1 MSDMLS
7 HRLRLSL
14 LVVPVLLGMFA
25 CSSVHSPRHT
35 IPGESVYGALPDY
48 STNAETAAATAAAAA
63 TVAVPVSKNMQASHF
78 ADMPGWQTDDV
89 RQAWPAFMASCSVL
103 VRRTEWKKVCEQARV
118 VNANDSSAVRHFFE
132 QGFQPFRM
140 VADDG
145 NDRGLVTGYYEPLLK
160 GSRRQQGEFQTALHS
175 TPPDLITL
183 NPANAP
189 PELKGYL
196 KARKVGQKY
205 APYWTRAELFSSTVL
220 KGREIVWVDDPVEAF
235 FLQVQGS
242 GRVYLP
248 ETNETI
254 RLAYADQNGHSY
266 KSIGRYLVD
275 KGEMTLSQASAQSI
289 KKWIRDNP
297 ARERELFNANPRYV
311 FFREEKVTDPS
322 IGPRGALNVP
332 LTGER
337 SIAIDPGMVPL
348 GTPVFLATTL
358 PNSAAPMQKLVMA
371 QDTGY
376 AIRGAVRA
384 DFFWGYG
391 YEAGERAGSMKQQG
405 QVWVLLPKKTR

>member
-1 MSDMLS
+1 MQDMLFQ
-7 HRLRLSL
+7 RLRLSL
-14 LVVPVLLGMFA
+14 LITPVLLGMLA
-25 CSSVHSPRHT
+25 CSSTVHSPRQVAEGT
-35 IPGESVYGALPDY
+35 VEYGELPDY
-48 STNAETAAATAAAAA
+48 SGSP
-63 TVAVPVSKNMQASHF
+63 AVPVTKNMQPGHYT
-78 ADMPGWQTDDV
+78 DMPGWKTDDV
-89 RQAWPAFMASCSVL
+89 SQVWPAFMASCTVL
-103 VRRTEWKKVCEQARV
+103 VRRAEWKPVCEEARSI
-118 VNANDSSAVRHFFE
+118 NAGDSAAVRHFFE
-132 QGFQPFRM
+132 QGFLPYKM

-145 NDRGLVTGYYEPLLK
+145 NDRGLVTGYYEPLLQ
-160 GSRRQQGEFQTALHS
+160 GSRKQHGVFQTALHS
-175 TPPDLITL
+175 APPDLVTL
-183 NPANAP
+183 NPASAP
-189 PELKGYL
+189 PEAKGYL
-196 KARKVGQKY
+196 KTRRVGQKML
-205 APYWTRAELFSSTVL
+205 PYWTRAELFSSTL
-220 KGREIVWVDDPVEAF
+220 LRGREIVWVDDAVEAF

-242 GRVYLP
+242 GRVYLA
-248 ETNETI
+248 ESNETI
-254 RLAYADQNGHSY
+254 RLAYADHNGHSY

-289 KKWIRDNP
+289 KKWIKDNP

-348 GTPVFLATTL
+348 GAPVFLATTQ
-358 PNSAAPMQKLVMA
+358 PNSNVPLQKLVMA

-405 QVWVLLPKKTR
+405 EVWVLLPKAR

>member
-1 MSDMLS
+1 MLS

-14 LVVPVLLGMFA
+14 LLVPVVLGLFA
-25 CSSVHSPRHT
+25 CSTPHGPRYGSGVDAGY
-35 IPGESVYGALPDY
+35 GELPDY
-48 STNAETAAATAAAAA
+48 SGVPT
-63 TVAVPVSKNMQASHF
+63 VPVTKNMKQGHF
-78 ADMPGWQTDDV
+78 SDLPGWHDDDV
-89 RQAWPAFMASCSVL
+89 RQTWPAFMGSCAVL
-103 VRRTEWKKVCEQARV
+103 IRRTEWKQVCDAART
-118 VNANDSSAVRHFFE
+118 VNANDAAAVRHFFE
-132 QGFQPFRM
+132 QRFLPYKM

-145 NDRGLVTGYYEPLLK
+145 NDRGLVTGYYEPLLQ
-160 GSRRQQGEFQTALHS
+160 GSRRQQGIFQTPLHGV
-175 TPPDLITL
+175 PPDLVTI
-183 NPANAP
+183 NPATAP
-189 PELKGYL
+189 AELKGYT
-196 KARKVGQKY
+196 KGRRVGTKIV
-205 APYWTRAELFSSTVL
+205 PYWSRAELFGAGLL

-242 GRVYLP
+242 GRVHLA

-289 KKWIRDNP
+289 KKWLRDNP
-297 ARERELFNANPRYV
+297 ARERELFDANPRYV
-311 FFREEKVTDPS
+311 FFREEKLTDPS

-348 GTPVFLATTL
+348 GAPVFLATTQ
-358 PNSAAPMQKLVMA
+358 PNSNLPLQKLVMA

-391 YEAGERAGSMKQQG
+391 YEAGDRAGSMKQQG
-405 QVWVLLPKKTR
+405 QVWVLLPRAP

>member
-1 MSDMLS
+1 MLFR
-7 HRLRLSL
+7 RLRL
-14 LVVPVLLGMFA
+14 PVLLVPVIAGLFA
-25 CSSVHSPRHT
+25 CSSVHQS
-35 IPGESVYGALPDY
+35 PGEVAHEEAEYGDIPDY
-48 STNAETAAATAAAAA
+48 SGTP
-63 TVAVPVSKNMQASHF
+63 AVPVTNNMRQGYFSE
-78 ADMPGWQTDDV
+78 MPGWGNDDV
-89 RQAWPAFMASCSVL
+89 REAWPAFVASCSVL
-103 VRRTEWKKVCEQARV
+103 ERRAQWRAVCERSRQ
-118 VNANDSSAVRHFFE
+118 VNSADVRAVRHFFE
-132 QGFQPFRM
+132 QNFLPYKM

-145 NDRGLVTGYYEPLLK
+145 NEQGLITGYYEPLLQ
-160 GSRRQQGEFQTALHS
+160 GSRKQHGVYQTPLHAP
-175 TPPDLITL
+175 PPDLVTI
-183 NPANAP
+183 NPATAS
-189 PELKGYL
+189 PEVKGYL
-196 KARKVGQKY
+196 KGRRVGTKIV
-205 APYWTRAELFSSTVL
+205 PYWTRAELFSSSVL

-242 GRVYLP
+242 GRVYLA

-254 RLAYADQNGHSY
+254 RVAFADQNGHTY

-289 KKWIRDNP
+289 KKWIKDNP

-337 SIAIDPGMVPL
+337 SIAIDPSMVPL
-348 GTPVFLATTL
+348 GAPVFLATTQ
-358 PNSAAPMQKLVMA
+358 PNSNVPLQRLVVA

-391 YEAGERAGSMKQQG
+391 YAAGERAGSMKQQG
-405 QVWVLLPKKTR
+405 EVWVLLPKE

>member
-7 HRLRLSL
+7 RRLRLSL
-14 LVVPVLLGMFA
+14 LVTPVIVGLFA
-25 CSSVHSPRHT
+25 CSTVVQSPRQSAGVDS
-35 IPGESVYGALPDY
+35 PYGELPVDRGA
-48 STNAETAAATAAAAA
+48 ST
-63 TVAVPVSKNMQASHF
+63 VPVTQNMQASHF
-78 ADMPGWQTDDV
+78 DEMPGWQTDDV

-103 VRRTEWKKVCEQARV
+103 ARRVEWRQVCDQASR
-118 VNANDSSAVRHFFE
+118 VNANDGVAIRYFFE
-132 QGFQPFRM
+132 QGFQPYKM

-160 GSRRQQGEFQTALHS
+160 GSRKRQGAYQTALHRP
-175 TPPDLITL
+175 PPDLVTI
-183 NPANAP
+183 NPATAP
-189 PELKGYL
+189 PEARGYT
-196 KARKVGQKY
+196 KARRSGQTLV
-205 APYWTRAELFSSTVL
+205 PYWTRAELFSSSIL
-220 KGREIVWVDDPVEAF
+220 RGREIVWVDDPVEAF

-248 ETNETI
+248 ETGETI

-297 ARERELFNANPRYV
+297 SRERELFNANPRYV
-311 FFREEKVTDPS
+311 FFREEKVTDPA

-337 SIAIDPGMVPL
+337 SIAIDPSMVPL
-348 GTPVFLATTL
+348 GAPVFLSTTQ
-358 PNSAAPMQKLVMA
+358 PNSAVPLQRLVVA

-384 DFFWGYG
+384 DYFWGYG

-405 QVWVLLPKKTR
+405 QVWVLLPKGMH

>member
-1 MSDMLS
+1 MLFR
-7 HRLRLSL
+7 RLRL
-14 LVVPVLLGMFA
+14 PVLLVPAIAGLFA
-25 CSSVHSPRHT
+25 CSSVHSP
-35 IPGESVYGALPDY
+35 GEVAREEAEYAELPDY
-48 STNAETAAATAAAAA
+48 SGTP
-63 TVAVPVSKNMQASHF
+63 AVPVTNNMRQAHF
-78 ADMPGWQTDDV
+78 SEMPGWGNDDV
-89 RQAWPAFMASCSVL
+89 REAWPAFVGSCSVL
-103 VRRTEWKKVCEQARV
+103 ERRAQWRAVCERSRQVNSADAR
-118 VNANDSSAVRHFFE
+118 AVRHFFE
-132 QGFQPFRM
+132 YNFLPYKM

-145 NDRGLVTGYYEPLLK
+145 NERGLVTGYYEPLLQ
-160 GSRRQQGEFQTALHS
+160 GSRKQQGVYQTPLHAA
-175 TPPDLITL
+175 PPDLVTI
-183 NPANAP
+183 NPATAP
-189 PELKGYL
+189 PEVKGYL
-196 KARKVGQKY
+196 KGRRVGTKIV
-205 APYWTRAELFSSTVL
+205 PYWTRAELFSSSVL

-242 GRVYLP
+242 GRVYLA

-254 RLAYADQNGHSY
+254 RVAFADQNGHTY

-289 KKWIRDNP
+289 KKWIKDNP

-337 SIAIDPGMVPL
+337 SIAIDPSLVPL
-348 GTPVFLATTL
+348 GAPVFLATTQ
-358 PNSAAPMQKLVMA
+358 PNSNAPLQKLVMA

-391 YEAGERAGSMKQQG
+391 YAAGERAGSMKQQG
-405 QVWVLLPKKTR
+405 EVWVLLPKE